1 LGGLGMKSSSLDN
14 RSDRLSIIYDGQ
26 CPFCTNFVK
35 LYAIRKKVAE
45 VELTDARGQPGLVR
59 ELRARGMDVNDGMVV
74 IWQGRY
80 YFGAAGMHLL
90 SVLGTKPGI
99 FGVFNRLL
107 FRNRHVAGMVYPAL
121 ATGRR
126 ITLSLLRRKLIG

>member
-1 LGGLGMKSSSLDN
+1 MKPHHN
-14 RSDRLSIIYDGQ
+14 RLSIIYDGD
-26 CPFCTNFVK
+26 CPFCANFVK

-45 VELTDARGQPGLVR
+45 VELIDARKQPLLVQD
-59 ELRARGMDVNDGMVV
+59 LRSRCMDLNDGMVV

-90 SVLGTKPGI
+90 SMLGTESGI
-99 FGVFNRLL
+99 FAMLNQLL
-107 FRNRHVAGMVYPAL
+107 FRNRRMAGIIYPAL

-126 ITLSLLRRKLIG
+126 ITLSLLRRKPIS

>member
-1 LGGLGMKSSSLDN
+1 MKLHDN
-14 RSDRLSIIYDGQ
+14 RLSIIYDGD
-26 CPFCTNFVK
+26 CPFCANFVK

-45 VELTDARGQPGLVR
+45 VELIDARKQPLLVQD
-59 ELRARGMDVNDGMVV
+59 LRSRCMDLNDGMVV

-90 SVLGTKPGI
+90 SMLGTESGI
-99 FGVFNRLL
+99 FAMLNQLL
-107 FRNRHVAGMVYPAL
+107 FRNRRMAGIIYPAL

-126 ITLSLLRRKLIG
+126 ITLSLLRRKPIS

>member
-1 LGGLGMKSSSLDN
+1 MKLNDN
-14 RSDRLSIIYDGQ
+14 RLSIIYDGD
-26 CPFCTNFVK
+26 CPFCANFVK

-45 VELTDARGQPGLVR
+45 VELIDARKQPLLVQD
-59 ELRARGMDVNDGMVV
+59 LRSRCMDLNDGMVV

-90 SVLGTKPGI
+90 SMLGTESGI
-99 FGVFNRLL
+99 FAMLNQLL
-107 FRNRHVAGMVYPAL
+107 FRNRRMAGIIYPAL

-126 ITLSLLRRKLIG
+126 ITLSLLRRKPIS

>member
-1 LGGLGMKSSSLDN
+1 MKPHH
-14 RSDRLSIIYDGQ
+14 DRLSISYDGD
-26 CPFCTNFVK
+26 CPFCANFVK

-45 VELTDARGQPGLVR
+45 VELIDARKQPLLVQD
-59 ELRARGMDVNDGMVV
+59 LRSRCMDLNDGMVV

-90 SVLGTKPGI
+90 SMLGTESGI
-99 FGVFNRLL
+99 FAMLNQLL
-107 FRNRHVAGMVYPAL
+107 FRNRRMAGIIYPAL

-126 ITLSLLRRKLIG
+126 ITLSLLRRKPIS

>member
-1 LGGLGMKSSSLDN
+1 MNFNDLDN
-14 RSDRLSIIYDGQ
+14 RPGRLSIIYDGE
-26 CPFCTNFVK
+26 CPFCANFVK

-45 VELTDARGQPGLVR
+45 VELVDARRQAGLVR
-59 ELRARGMDVNDGMVV
+59 ELRSRRMDINEGMVV

-90 SVLGTKPGI
+90 SVLGTEPGI
-99 FGVFNRLL
+99 FDVFNRLL
-107 FRNRHVAGMVYPAL
+107 FRNRYVAGMVYPAL

-126 ITLSLLRRKLIG
+126 ITLSLLRRKPIS

>member
-1 LGGLGMKSSSLDN
+1 MGRLGMKSSNLDN
-14 RSDRLSIIYDGQ
+14 DFNRLSIIYDGQ
-26 CPFCTNFVK
+26 CPFCANFVK

-45 VELTDARGQPGLVR
+45 VELIDARLQPGLVQ
-59 ELRARGMDVNDGMVV
+59 ELRVQGMDVNDGMVV

-90 SVLGTKPGI
+90 SVLGTESGI
-99 FGVFNRLL
+99 FEVFNQLL

-121 ATGRR
+121 AIGRR

>member
-1 LGGLGMKSSSLDN
+1 MKPHDN
-14 RSDRLSIIYDGQ
+14 RLSIIYDGD
-26 CPFCTNFVK
+26 CPFCANFVK

-45 VELTDARGQPGLVR
+45 VELIDARKQPLLVQD
-59 ELRARGMDVNDGMVV
+59 LRSRCMDLNDGMVV

-90 SVLGTKPGI
+90 SMLGTESGI
-99 FGVFNRLL
+99 FAMLNQLL
-107 FRNRHVAGMVYPAL
+107 FRNRRMAGIIYPAL

-126 ITLSLLRRKLIG
+126 ITLSLLRRKPIS